1 MLRFLT
7 AGESHGKELT
17 AIVEGA
23 PSGLPI
29 SPSQIDAD
37 LARRQSGYGRGG
49 RMSIETDRVEITSG
63 VRHGRTLGSPIA
75 LIVRNRDWENWTEV
89 MSPMPSTGYDGSKTV
104 TKPRPGH
111 ADLSGGI
118 KYDHRDLRNILERS
132 SARETAARVAAGAI
146 ARRLLDEFG
155 IKVYSWVTGIGG
167 VEWKKR
173 GEARFDE
180 LFGEAEASVVRCP
193 DKKTSK
199 AMVSAIDLAKK
210 AGDSL
215 GGVFEVVVT
224 GVPPG
229 LGSHV
234 QWDRKLDGSL
244 ARALMSIQAIK
255 GVEVGIGFGAASTPG
270 SKVHDEIFHGR
281 KTKAFKGSYWPV
293 PGTFFRKTNNAG
305 GIEGGMSNGEPLVL
319 RSVMKPIPT
328 LYKPLKSVDI
338 VTKEPFKASIERS
351 DVCAVPAAAIVAE
364 GAIAFEIAK
373 EFLVKFGGDSVVE
386 IERNYRGYLGQIE
399 RY

>member
-1 MLRFLT
+1 MLKFLT
-7 AGESHGKELT
+7 AGESHGESLT

-29 SPSQIDAD
+29 SPAGIDAD
-37 LARRQSGYGRGG
+37 LARRQGGYGRGG
-49 RMSIETDRVEITSG
+49 RMKIETDSVEITAG
-63 VRHGRTLGSPIA
+63 VRHGLTLGSPIA
-75 LIVRNRDWENWTEV
+75 LIIRNRDWENWADV
-89 MSPMPSTGYDGSKTV
+89 MSPTPSPGYDESRAV

-111 ADLSGGI
+111 ADLSGGL
-118 KYDHRDLRNILERS
+118 KYDHRDLRNVLERS
-132 SARETAARVAAGAI
+132 SARETAARVAAGAV

-167 VEWKKR
+167 VEWQRR
-173 GEARFDE
+173 GNAPFDKI
-180 LFGEAEASVVRCP
+180 FDGAEASVVRCP
-193 DKKTSK
+193 DKKASRE
-199 AMVSAIDLAKK
+199 MVAAIDRAKK

-215 GGVFEVVVT
+215 GGVFEVVVA

-255 GVEVGIGFGAASTPG
+255 GVEVGTGFGAGATPG
-270 SKVHDEIFHGR
+270 SRVHDEIFYGR
-281 KTKAFKGSYWPV
+281 KADAAKGSYWPA
-293 PGTFFRKTNNAG
+293 PGGFFRKTNNAG
-305 GIEGGMSNGEPLVL
+305 GIEGGMSNGESIVL
-319 RSVMKPIPT
+319 RAVMKPIPT

-338 VTKEPFKASIERS
+338 ATKEPFKASIERS

-364 GAIAFEIAK
+364 SAVAFEVAR
-373 EFLVKFGGDSVVE
+373 EFLIKFGGDSVKE
-386 IERNYRGYLGQIE
+386 IERNYRGYLGQIA

>member
-49 RMSIETDRVEITSG
+49 RMSIETDRVEITAG
-63 VRHGRTLGSPIA
+63 VRHGLTLGSPIA

-89 MSPMPSTGYDGSKTV
+89 MSPVPSTYDGSKTV

-132 SARETAARVAAGAI
+132 SARETAARVAAGAV

-173 GEARFDE
+173 GEARPDE
-180 LFGEAEASVVRCP
+180 LFDGAEASVVRCP

-199 AMVSAIDLAKK
+199 AMVSAIDLAKR

-319 RSVMKPIPT
+319 RAVMKPIPT
-328 LYKPLKSVDI
+328 LYKPLRSIDI

-364 GAIAFEIAK
+364 AAVAFEVAR

>member
-23 PSGLPI
+23 PSGLPV
-29 SPSQIDAD
+29 SASHIDAD

-49 RMSIETDRVEITSG
+49 RMKIETDKVEITAG
-63 VRHGRTLGSPIA
+63 VRHGLTLGSPIA
-75 LIVRNRDWENWTEV
+75 LIIRNRDWENWTQT
-89 MSPMPSTGYDGSKTV
+89 MSPMPSTGYDESKTV

-111 ADLSGGI
+111 ADLSGGL
-118 KYDHRDLRNILERS
+118 KYDQRDLRNILERS
-132 SARETAARVAAGAI
+132 SARETAARVAAGAV

-167 VEWKKR
+167 AEWKKR
-173 GEARFDE
+173 GGSSFDE
-180 LFGEAEASVVRCP
+180 LFDGAEASAVRCP
-193 DKKTSK
+193 DKKASK
-199 AMVSAIDLAKK
+199 AMVSAIDRAKK

-255 GVEVGIGFGAASTPG
+255 GVEVGIGFGAGSTPG
-270 SKVHDEIFHGR
+270 SKVHDEIFYGR
-281 KTKAFKGSYWPV
+281 KAKASRGSYWPV

-338 VTKEPFKASIERS
+338 VTKAPFKASIERS

-364 GAIAFEIAK
+364 AAIAFEIAR
-373 EFLVKFGGDSVVE
+373 EFLIKFGGDSVVE

>member
-29 SPSQIDAD
+29 SPSHIDAD

-49 RMSIETDRVEITSG
+49 RMSIETDRVEITAG
-63 VRHGRTLGSPIA
+63 VRHGLTLGSPIA

-89 MSPMPSTGYDGSKTV
+89 MSPVPSTYDGSKTV

-132 SARETAARVAAGAI
+132 SARETAARVAAGAV

-173 GEARFDE
+173 GEARPDE
-180 LFGEAEASVVRCP
+180 LFDGAEASVVRCP

-199 AMVSAIDLAKK
+199 AMVSAIDLAKR

-244 ARALMSIQAIK
+244 SRALMSIQAIK

-319 RSVMKPIPT
+319 RAVMKPIPT
-328 LYKPLKSVDI
+328 LYKPLRSIDI

-364 GAIAFEIAK
+364 AAVAFEVAR